1 MFMPEFNIE
10 NGELQELS
18 LGPPPPHYIFVFF
31 FKFIICRMRPE
42 LMNAF
47 CHWIIY
53 VVNVIQNI
61 QHYNKEWSQS
71 GDGDPQV
78 KYM

>member
-10 NGELQELS
+10 NGELQACL
-18 LGPPPPHYIFVFF
+18 YIFVFF